1 MPATARCAI
10 SKSRQDFSIHAL
22 ASASN
27 GSAIEVAPPI
37 QDGGLQRSLQTQD
50 PINLATS
57 FNQHIFGHSQPSQT
71 AMRPLR
77 PADWGFVAV
86 AHDHEKIDIA
96 IVVRV
101 TLGVRT
107 VKPDL
112 LGLKLRDQPL
122 SHRL

>member
-1 MPATARCAI
+1 
-10 SKSRQDFSIHAL
+10 
-22 ASASN
+22 
-27 GSAIEVAPPI
+27 
-37 QDGGLQRSLQTQD
+37 
-50 PINLATS
+50 
-57 FNQHIFGHSQPSQT
+57 
-71 AMRPLR
+71 MRPLR
-77 PADWGFVAV
+77 PADRGFVAV

-101 TLGVRT
+101 TPGVRT